1 MAEIKFEEA
10 LTKLEKIVDGLESGE
25 LPLEEAI
32 AKYEEGMKLS
42 KICSQKLEEA
52 REKIEIL
59 VKSDK
64 GKAKTLPFPGEG
76 ELPVKGKVR
85 RVKRES
91 KEESLF

>member
-10 LTKLEKIVDGLESGE
+10 LTKLEKIVSGLENGE

-42 KICSQKLEEA
+42 KICSRKLEEA

-64 GKAKTLPFPGEG
+64 GKVETLPFPGKGEG
-76 ELPVKGKVR
+76 VKGKTK
-85 RVKRES
+85 RVKKES
-91 KEESLF
+91 KEEYLF

>member
-10 LTKLEKIVDGLESGE
+10 LAKLEKIVGGLESGE

-32 AKYEEGMKLS
+32 AKYEEGMNLS
-42 KICSQKLEEA
+42 KICSRKLETA

-59 VKSDK
+59 IKSDK
-64 GKAKTLPFPGEG
+64 GKTKTLPFPGEG
-76 ELPVKGKVR
+76 EGVKVKTK

-91 KEESLF
+91 KEGSLF

>member
-1 MAEIKFEEA
+1 MAEIKFEDA
-10 LTKLEKIVDGLESGE
+10 LTKLEKIVGGLESGE

-32 AKYEEGMKLS
+32 AKYEEGMNLS
-42 KICSQKLEEA
+42 KICSRKLEEA

-64 GKAKTLPFPGEG
+64 GKAKALPFPGEG
-76 ELPVKGKVR
+76 ELPVKGKTK
-85 RVKRES
+85 RVKREN